1 MEEDEELKVI
11 FPKGIN
17 HLQVSERRS
26 AKNIK
31 EILAP
36 STFAFYPPQTE
47 TSESANNFEMSE
59 DLKENGCFPCGKGYI
74 YCASLAKSQGNMVRS
89 ITNGRK
95 YKIRQRISCKSKK
108 NCICGHFQEM

>member
-11 FPKGIN
+11 FPKGIK

-36 STFAFYPPQTE
+36 STFAFHPPETE
-47 TSESANNFEMSE
+47 TSKSANNFEMSE
-59 DLKENGCFPCGKGYI
+59 DLNENGCFPCGKGCVH
-74 YCASLAKSQGNMVRS
+74 CALLANIGE
-89 ITNGRK
+89 IHYHK
-95 YKIRQRISCKSKK
+95 YREIHYNI
-108 NCICGHFQEM
+108 G